1 MNHVAI
7 GHDVARTC
15 DVSFVSVP
23 FEFPQKQL
31 PAFNIR
37 AVVQQPY
44 EVRTDCIDRSIDS
57 DGAQSLAV
65 DGPMYWLARLPTGID
80 VSSIKVLLLGRLS
93 KLTTKIL

>member
-1 MNHVAI
+1 MNRMAI
-7 GHDVARTC
+7 GHDVSWSS
-15 DVSFVSVP
+15 DISLVSMF

-31 PAFNIR
+31 PSFDVR

-57 DGAQSLAV
+57 DGAQSLTV
-65 DGPMYWLARLPTGID
+65 DGPMYWLARLPRRID
-80 VSSIKVLLLGRLS
+80 YASIKVLLLGRLS

>member
-7 GHDVARTC
+7 GHDVTRTC

-23 FEFPQKQL
+23 FKFPQKQL

-65 DGPMYWLARLPTGID
+65 YGPMYWLARLPTRID
-80 VSSIKVLLLGRLS
+80 LSSIKVLLLGRLS